1 MNWEVKHAS
10 QVEVGAKGCLF
21 QPTSPISNSVRFRQY
36 GVLAQMGKVMK
47 MHKLEDMRDL
57 FNHCMSMCHLP
68 PSFSDCKLL
77 IQLSFKSI
85 TILDL
90 VDKEN

>member
-21 QPTSPISNSVRFRQY
+21 QPTSPIFDSVRFRQY

-57 FNHCMSMCHLP
+57 FNLCQCAIHRRA
-68 PSFSDCKLL
+68 LL
-77 IQLSFKSI
+77 TANS
-85 TILDL
+85 
-90 VDKEN
+90 